1 MNVEFL
7 EARYIDAEL
16 DKRLEV
22 YESMAQRQPRWTLPL
37 LNPYRQ
43 TIQELATLRIEA
55 ALLSERVENALKLI
69 GDLYLARIH
78 TAVTERFNLAAW
90 DEAISRK
97 LDIIGNLYQIM
108 TDRINNRQGQTLEL
122 IIILLILIEI
132 MMNLKLVH

>member
-1 MNVEFL
+1 
-7 EARYIDAEL
+7 
-16 DKRLEV
+16 
-22 YESMAQRQPRWTLPL
+22 
-37 LNPYRQ
+37 
-43 TIQELATLRIEA
+43 
-55 ALLSERVENALKLI
+55 
-69 GDLYLARIH
+69 
-78 TAVTERFNLAAW
+78 VTERFNLAAW